1 MQRFSIVLFISF
13 IVSGCGS
20 KVPEDKEMLA
30 VFQNKEAQFEQLRT
44 LLCSSNE
51 RRVVMMDPE
60 WSEPQV
66 SENEK
71 AKLYS
76 IYREIGA
83 KGVYYDGDCSFRIA
97 VWSVGLGG
105 DGDYKYY
112 SYRPNAE
119 HTGRARVVS
128 TLDKVDRGSET
139 VEFYLRP
146 IVGDWYL
153 AFDHWP

>member
-30 VFQNKEAQFEQLRT
+30 VFQNKKAQFEELQT

-51 RRVVMMDPE
+51 RRVVMMNPE

-83 KGVYYDGDCSFRIA
+83 KGVY
-97 VWSVGLGG
+97 
-105 DGDYKYY
+105 
-112 SYRPNAE
+112 
-119 HTGRARVVS
+119 
-128 TLDKVDRGSET
+128 
-139 VEFYLRP
+139 
-146 IVGDWYL
+146 
-153 AFDHWP
+153 